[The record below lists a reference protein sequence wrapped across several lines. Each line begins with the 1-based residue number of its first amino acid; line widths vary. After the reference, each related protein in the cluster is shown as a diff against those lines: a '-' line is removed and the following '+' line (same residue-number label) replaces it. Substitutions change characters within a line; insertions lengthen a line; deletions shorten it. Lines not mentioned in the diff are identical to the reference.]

1 MIIRKADHFTTAV
14 EAHQY
19 PPPDRW
25 EVAFAGRSN
34 VGKSSLVN
42 ALLNRRSL
50 AYVGNTPG
58 KTRVINFYH
67 VNDDLALVDLAGY
80 GYAKVSKEEKK
91 SWGRMIETYL
101 STRESL
107 VMVLL
112 LVDLRHPPT
121 EDDCLMAQWLR
132 DTGRPFAV
140 VATKADKITRQDQRK
155 HVQQIRETLALNE
168 DEPLVAI
175 SSEKKTGI
183 PELWALIGKVLDT
196 HREVEG

>member
-1 MIIRKADHFTTAV
+1 MIIRSADHFTTAV

-19 PPPDRW
+19 PVPERL
-25 EVAFAGRSN
+25 EIAFAGRSN
-34 VGKSSLVN
+34 VGKSSLIN

-67 VNDDLALVDLAGY
+67 VNEDVALVDLAGY

-91 SWGRMIETYL
+91 SWGRMVETYL

-132 DTGRPFAV
+132 NTGRPFAV
-140 VATKADKITRQDQRK
+140 VATKMDKLTRQELRK
-155 HVQQIRETLALNE
+155 HVDVVRAKLGLHDN
-168 DEPLVAI
+168 EPLLAV
-175 SSEKKTGI
+175 SSEKRTGI
-183 PELWALIGKVLDT
+183 PELWALIEKELDEL
-196 HREVEG
+196 RQEP